1 MTIIADFSRLRNC
14 ISLRRMPYTEA
25 EVIFLTTQPDAPR
38 PGWRSLTALLL
49 ITLGGGGLVAFL
61 IRDHMAFYD
70 ALSKPVFAP
79 PGWVF
84 PVVWTLLYIAMATAV
99 WLGLRSG
106 SPARLK
112 ALALYIAQLAVNLL
126 WPVIFFLQQAL
137 GLAFV
142 WLVLLWAL
150 AAILTAWLFQL
161 SRPAGWLMIP
171 YLAWITFAGVL
182 NFCIARMNR

>member
-1 MTIIADFSRLRNC
+1 
-14 ISLRRMPYTEA
+14 
-25 EVIFLTTQPDAPR
+25 
-38 PGWRSLTALLL
+38 
-49 ITLGGGGLVAFL
+49 
-61 IRDHMAFYD
+61 
-70 ALSKPVFAP
+70 
-79 PGWVF
+79 
-84 PVVWTLLYIAMATAV
+84 MATAV

-137 GLAFV
+137 GLTFV

>member
-1 MTIIADFSRLRNC
+1 
-14 ISLRRMPYTEA
+14 MPYTEA
-25 EVIFLTTQPDAPR
+25 EVISLTTQPDVPR

-49 ITLGGGGLVAFL
+49 MTLGGGGLVAFL
-61 IRDHMAFYD
+61 IRDQMDFYD
-70 ALSKPVFAP
+70 TLSKPVFAP

-99 WLGLRSG
+99 WLGLRIG

-126 WPVIFFLQQAL
+126 WPVIFFMQHAL

-150 AAILTAWLFQL
+150 VAILTAWLIQL
-161 SRPAGWLMIP
+161 SKPAGWLMVS

-182 NFCIARMNR
+182 NVCIARMNR

>member
-1 MTIIADFSRLRNC
+1 
-14 ISLRRMPYTEA
+14 MPYTEA
-25 EVIFLTTQPDAPR
+25 EVISLTTQPDAPR
-38 PGWRSLTALLL
+38 PGWRSLIALLL
-49 ITLGGGGLVAFL
+49 MTLGGGGLVAFF
-61 IRDHMAFYD
+61 IRDRMDFYD
-70 ALSKPVFAP
+70 TLSKPVFAP

-84 PVVWTLLYIAMATAV
+84 PVVWTLLYIAMAIAI
-99 WLGLRSG
+99 WLGLRSDL
-106 SPARLK
+106 PARRK

-126 WPVIFFLQQAL
+126 WPVIFFMQHAL

-150 AAILTAWLFQL
+150 VAILTAWLIQL
-161 SRPAGWLMIP
+161 SKPAGWLMVS